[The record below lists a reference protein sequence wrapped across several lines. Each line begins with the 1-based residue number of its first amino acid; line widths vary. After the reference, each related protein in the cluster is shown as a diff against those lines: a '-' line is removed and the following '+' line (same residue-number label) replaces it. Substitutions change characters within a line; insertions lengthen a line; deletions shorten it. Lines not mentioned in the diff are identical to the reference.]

1 MSKAEILA
9 YNRGRADAIA
19 DTEVTNRQAMA
30 MAAEALL
37 LDLLSVHNGT
47 HVCTKSIDG
56 ATCPSEYVY
65 NLIGDAVY
73 ERCRTSTGTS
83 TTLRRA
89 ADRLNRFMSPARLS

>member
-1 MSKAEILA
+1 
-9 YNRGRADAIA
+9 
-19 DTEVTNRQAMA
+19 MA

-65 NLIGDAVY
+65 NLIGDEVY
-73 ERCRTSTGTS
+73 ER
-83 TTLRRA
+83 LQ
-89 ADRLNRFMSPARLS
+89 DINRNIDDVTQSGGPTE

>member
-73 ERCRTSTGTS
+73 ER
-83 TTLRRA
+83 LQ
-89 ADRLNRFMSPARLS
+89 DINRNIDDVTQSGGPTE

>member
-9 YNRGRADAIA
+9 YNRGRADGVT
-19 DTEVTNRQAMA
+19 DTEITNRQAMA

-37 LDLLSVHNGT
+37 LDLLSVHRGE

-73 ERCRTSTGTS
+73 ERLTEINANIATATSSGGPTE
-83 TTLRRA
+83 
-89 ADRLNRFMSPARLS
+89 

>member
-9 YNRGRADAIA
+9 YNRGRADAKA
-19 DTEVTNRQAMA
+19 DTEITNRQAMA

-37 LDLLSVHNGT
+37 LDLLSVHEGR
-47 HVCTKSIDG
+47 HECTKSIDG

-73 ERCRTSTGTS
+73 ERLTEINASI
-83 TTLRRA
+83 
-89 ADRLNRFMSPARLS
+89 ARVNAIGGPGE

>member
-9 YNRGRADAIA
+9 YNRGRVDAIA

-73 ERCRTSTGTS
+73 ER
-83 TTLRRA
+83 LQ
-89 ADRLNRFMSPARLS
+89 DINRNIDDVTQSGGPTE

>member
-1 MSKAEILA
+1 MGKAEILA
-9 YNRGRADAIA
+9 YNRGRADGVT
-19 DTEVTNRQAMA
+19 DTEITNRQAMA

-73 ERCRTSTGTS
+73 ER
-83 TTLRRA
+83 LQ
-89 ADRLNRFMSPARLS
+89 DINRNIDDVTQSGGPGE